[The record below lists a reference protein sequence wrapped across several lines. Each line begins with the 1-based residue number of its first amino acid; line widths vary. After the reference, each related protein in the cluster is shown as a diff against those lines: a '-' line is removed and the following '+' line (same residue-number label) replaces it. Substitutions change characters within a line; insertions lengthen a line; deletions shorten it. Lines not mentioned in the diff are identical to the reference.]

1 MKVSNNT
8 IIKNILI
15 PFSLITIIIFLI
27 YKDIFAGSAILNS
40 DFFNYFNNF
49 VILKEQIE
57 LNRFYTFEWYW
68 KELLGFPANY
78 QLNSNFSVLQISI
91 CSFVFT

>member
-27 YKDIFAGSAILNS
+27 YKDIFM
-40 DFFNYFNNF
+40 DRQY
-49 VILKEQIE
+49 
-57 LNRFYTFEWYW
+57 
-68 KELLGFPANY
+68 
-78 QLNSNFSVLQISI
+78 
-91 CSFVFT
+91 